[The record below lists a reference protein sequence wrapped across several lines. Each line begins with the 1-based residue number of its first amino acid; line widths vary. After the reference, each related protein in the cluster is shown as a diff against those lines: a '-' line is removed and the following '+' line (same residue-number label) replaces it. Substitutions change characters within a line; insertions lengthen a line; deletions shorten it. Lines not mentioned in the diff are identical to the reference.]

1 MTWEGRDEK
10 EDSGVRV
17 EEGKLVETK
26 EGEESAEGNGK
37 TWLGKKSNGGVF
49 GWVVKNGKMDS
60 WNTTSQE
67 MKTALVNKSSNL

>member
-26 EGEESAEGNGK
+26 EGKSK